1 MKDMIKDIM
10 KYADII
16 NLPHHQ
22 SRKHPHMPVEDR
34 AAQFSPFAALT
45 GHDAA
50 IKETARLTDRK
61 IELDE
66 YEIAALDEKLQSIR
80 AQLEVSKDKAAG
92 RFCNPEIT
100 VTYFR
105 PDVRKDGGEYVT
117 ITGIVKKI
125 DEYGGCLAM
134 NDGMKIPIQEILE
147 LQMSDKL

>member
-117 ITGIVKKI
+117 ITENVKKI
-125 DEYGGCLAM
+125 DKYKKCLIM
-134 NDGMKIPIQEILE
+134 YNGIQIRIEDILE
-147 LQMSDKL
+147 LVLN